1 MKKYLFGL
9 SIFIIGC
16 NLKIDNR
23 ILGTWKVQSNYYDA
37 TYKIEK
43 QGKKLIGK
51 VIYYNDGTTI
61 LRETKT
67 QKDVFLKNLKY
78 KNNIFI
84 DAVSGATKTN
94 SNYVSIKVNH
104 KDTLEVTSYIMN
116 KPLIEFWIKSTI
128 NN

>member
-78 KNNIFI
+78 KPGSI
-84 DAVSGATKTN
+84 TN
-94 SNYVSIKVNH
+94 FPTIPFAPNCIESN
-104 KDTLEVTSYIMN
+104 
-116 KPLIEFWIKSTI
+116 
-128 NN
+128 

>member
-16 NLKIDNR
+16 NPKIDNR

-37 TYKIEK
+37 TYKIER

-94 SNYVSIKVNH
+94 SNYLSIKVNH
-104 KDTLEVTSYIMN
+104 KDTLEATSYIMN